1 MKYRSR
7 KNKIVRRVVFCV
19 LALLLIGVVVLI
31 YVNVTGVLL
40 SVTEETMRART
51 TTAVNEA
58 VFETLAD
65 SVRYED
71 LVTVERN
78 AAGDIRAITSN
89 SYEINRIARDTAY
102 LSQKKLQSM
111 GEEGVSIPLGAFTGI
126 EALAGFGPSVTIRL
140 IPVAVVT
147 CRFVSDFESAGINQ
161 TSHRLV
167 MDITV
172 TLYAAIPGNDATTT
186 LETSFIIA
194 ETVLVGKVPDT
205 FLDVDGRVANLEGE
219 KGNKEE
225 E

>member
-7 KNKIVRRVVFCV
+7 KNKIVRRVVFCF
-19 LALLLIGVVVLI
+19 LALLLIGAVVLI

-161 TSHRLV
+161 TRHAVSLE
-167 MDITV
+167 V
-172 TLYAAIPGNDATTT
+172 TAEISVVLPGQSRQFTTSSQV
-186 LETSFIIA
+186 LIA
-194 ETVLVGKVPDT
+194 ESVLLGDVPQIYIHADI
-205 FLDVDGRVANLEGE
+205 FGEGYVSR
-219 KGNKEE
+219 
-225 E
+225 

>member
-19 LALLLIGVVVLI
+19 LALLLIGAVVLI

-71 LVTVERN
+71 

-161 TSHRLV
+161 TRHAVSLE
-167 MDITV
+167 V
-172 TLYAAIPGNDATTT
+172 TAEISVVLPGQSRQFTTSSQV
-186 LETSFIIA
+186 LIA
-194 ETVLVGKVPDT
+194 ESVLLGDVPQIYIHADI
-205 FLDVDGRVANLEGE
+205 FGEGYVSR
-219 KGNKEE
+219 
-225 E
+225 